1 MILTYDAIDHR
12 GQRKSAIVEA
22 ADAQHAVVQLK
33 REGLYVTHIEESAPS
48 VSSSAPREVQEDVRL
63 PLKTLVV
70 FTRQMAMLLRAGSG
84 VVPALTAIRR
94 QTKKPVHAALLGR
107 LISDLEDGLPL
118 TDALRRFPNVFDSVY
133 CAVVAAGEASA
144 TLPEMFDRVASIMT
158 RRRTLRN
165 QIIGALAYPA
175 LLVTMSINIIISLLL
190 FVIPRFNDMF
200 TQLGVDPPAST
211 RMLLGVAN
219 VLTEYWLLAVAAVAA
234 MFAGAIATLASTRGR
249 QWIADVQIAVPL
261 LGPLRSSLIQGQVM
275 RTMGTLLESRVGILQ
290 ALALSRGSTRN
301 RRYQRLFDDVEKA
314 VTSGGQLGATFER
327 SGLVQAYV
335 CQAVITGEDCGNL
348 GGAMTYAADML
359 DETNSE
365 LINTVMKL
373 VEPIILIVMGVV
385 VGGVAITLFLP
396 LFDLTAALQ

>member
-211 RMLLGVAN
+211 RMLLSVAN